1 MTLSRLAVSAVF
13 ADPSASLTLAAD
25 LATELRLPL
34 VGDPLTTN
42 SSCFLCLTAE
52 RLELREHDS
61 ALTKRLYV
69 DFVAG
74 AIAHRRRFGGGRKQ
88 PLAKAIGLK
97 GGASPTVVDATAGL
111 GRDAFVL
118 ACLGCRVDLVERSPI
133 MAALLRDGLRRAAR
147 DPEIGAMVSERLRL
161 VVADGR
167 PYLQN
172 LSESD
177 RPDVVYLDPMYPH
190 RRKSALAKK
199 EMQLLRQLV
208 GDDEDASELLLA
220 ALASAK
226 QRVVVKRPRLAPVL
240 VGSAPGFQITAPNTR
255 FDIYPTMSR
264 QQAR

>member
-1 MTLSRLAVSAVF
+1 
-13 ADPSASLTLAAD
+13 
-25 LATELRLPL
+25 
-34 VGDPLTTN
+34 
-42 SSCFLCLTAE
+42 
-52 RLELREHDS
+52 
-61 ALTKRLYV
+61 
-69 DFVAG
+69 
-74 AIAHRRRFGGGRKQ
+74 
-88 PLAKAIGLK
+88 
-97 GGASPTVVDATAGL
+97 
-111 GRDAFVL
+111 
-118 ACLGCRVDLVERSPI
+118 
-133 MAALLRDGLRRAAR
+133 
-147 DPEIGAMVSERLRL
+147 L